1 MIKMRKKFNIIIIIL
16 ILIVSFTGCND
27 MKYNNSENKID
38 LITKKYSTE
47 QIEKLELTTGS
58 EKVTFSEFKKEFDAQ
73 CIRKTHQGYYVIL
86 LLESGENSFVFFN
99 DDNILTSVMTVDKF
113 KTQNEFN
120 IQALD
125 GMTKSAVLNFDPN
138 TILIPVSSVEITAHI
153 VQEGLYIIKY
163 TRFLDGQSI
172 EDPVVNS
179 VEFIANENISASS
192 DTLVKYEIPFI
203 FEFDKVSE

>member
-1 MIKMRKKFNIIIIIL
+1 MRKKFNISLLIL
-16 ILIVSFTGCND
+16 ILIVLLTGCND
-27 MKYNNSENKID
+27 IKYNNSENKID

-58 EKVTFSEFKKEFDAQ
+58 EKVTFSEFKKDFDAQ

-138 TILIPVSSVEITAHI
+138 AILIPVSSVEITAHI

>member
-1 MIKMRKKFNIIIIIL
+1 MRKKFNIIVLL
-16 ILIVSFTGCND
+16 ILIVLLTGCND
-27 MKYNNSENKID
+27 IKYNNSENKID
-38 LITKKYSTE
+38 IITKKYSTE

-58 EKVTFSEFKKEFDAQ
+58 EKVTFSEFKKDFDAQ

-86 LLESGENSFVFFN
+86 LLEGGENSFAFFN

-138 TILIPVSSVEITAHI
+138 AILIPVSSVEITAHI

>member
-1 MIKMRKKFNIIIIIL
+1 MRKKFNIIVLL
-16 ILIVSFTGCND
+16 ILIVLLTGCND
-27 MKYNNSENKID
+27 IKYNNSENKID

-58 EKVTFSEFKKEFDAQ
+58 EKVTFSEFKKDFDAQ

-86 LLESGENSFVFFN
+86 LLEGGENSFAFFN

-138 TILIPVSSVEITAHI
+138 AILIPVSSVEITAHI

-192 DTLVKYEIPFI
+192 DALVKDEIPFI

>member
-1 MIKMRKKFNIIIIIL
+1 MIKMRKKFNIIVLL

-58 EKVTFSEFKKEFDAQ
+58 EKVTFSEFKKDFDAQ

-86 LLESGENSFVFFN
+86 LLEGGENSFVFFN

-138 TILIPVSSVEITAHI
+138 AILIPVSSVEITAHI

-179 VEFIANENISASS
+179 VEFIANENISTSS
-192 DTLVKYEIPFI
+192 DALVKDEIPFI